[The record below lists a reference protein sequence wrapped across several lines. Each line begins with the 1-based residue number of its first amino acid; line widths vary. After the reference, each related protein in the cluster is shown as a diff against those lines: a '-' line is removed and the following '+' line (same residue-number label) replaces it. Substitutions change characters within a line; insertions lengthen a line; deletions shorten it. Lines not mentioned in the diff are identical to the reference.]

1 MILITKIRKL
11 LEINLGVDKNVFL
24 SYVVARVTFNNNN
37 NNNNNDNDN
46 DNDNTKPYW
55 NQKVIIFIFAPFMQ
69 KFRAVSNI

>member
-24 SYVVARVTFNNNN
+24 SCVVARVTFNNNN
-37 NNNNNDNDN
+37 NNNDN

-69 KFRAVSNI
+69 KFRAVSSI

>member
-37 NNNNNDNDN
+37 NNNNDN

>member
-37 NNNNNDNDN
+37 NNNNDN

-55 NQKVIIFIFAPFMQ
+55 DQKVIIFIFAPFMQ

>member
-1 MILITKIRKL
+1 MNLITKIRKL

-37 NNNNNDNDN
+37 NNNNDN

>member
-11 LEINLGVDKNVFL
+11 LEINLDVDKNVFL
-24 SYVVARVTFNNNN
+24 SCVVARVTFNNNN
-37 NNNNNDNDN
+37 NNNNDN

-69 KFRAVSNI
+69 KFRAVSSI

>member
-24 SYVVARVTFNNNN
+24 SCVVARVTFNNNN
-37 NNNNNDNDN
+37 NNNNNNDN

-69 KFRAVSNI
+69 KFRAVSSI

>member
-1 MILITKIRKL
+1 MF
-11 LEINLGVDKNVFL
+11 FL

-46 DNDNTKPYW
+46 DNTKPYW
-55 NQKVIIFIFAPFMQ
+55 DQKVIIFIFAPFMQ

>member
-24 SYVVARVTFNNNN
+24 SCVVARVTFNNNN
-37 NNNNNDNDN
+37 NNNNNNNDN

-69 KFRAVSNI
+69 KFRAVGSI